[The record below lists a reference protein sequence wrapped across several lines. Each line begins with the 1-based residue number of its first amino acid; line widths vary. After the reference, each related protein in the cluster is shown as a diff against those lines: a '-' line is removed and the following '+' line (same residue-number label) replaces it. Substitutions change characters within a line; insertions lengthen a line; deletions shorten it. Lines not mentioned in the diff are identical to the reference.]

1 MVALTDAHRLA
12 MRETWIALR
21 TRERE
26 LEGLRDRARTA
37 DADRARLAFIVDETR
52 TGFGQSGKMWAHDY
66 WYLQDYDGGA
76 PDMVTFGGKAGIS
89 GVYSN
94 RNFRVSPTCSAYTQ
108 VVDMVKLINFEICWR
123 EIQRKQLL
131 SLV

>member
-1 MVALTDAHRLA
+1 
-12 MRETWIALR
+12 
-21 TRERE
+21 
-26 LEGLRDRARTA
+26 
-37 DADRARLAFIVDETR
+37 
-52 TGFGQSGKMWAHDY
+52 MWAHDY
-66 WYLQDYDGGA
+66 WYLQDYDGGS

-108 VVDMVKLINFEICWR
+108 VIDMVKLVNFEICWR

-131 SLV
+131 GLV

>member
-1 MVALTDAHRLA
+1 
-12 MRETWIALR
+12 
-21 TRERE
+21 
-26 LEGLRDRARTA
+26 
-37 DADRARLAFIVDETR
+37 
-52 TGFGQSGKMWAHDY
+52 
-66 WYLQDYDGGA
+66 
-76 PDMVTFGGKAGIS
+76 MVTFGGKAGIS